1 MGQSSPTILRGVRS
15 TFLHSLTAGITVV
28 FRGAGQISP
37 APTWGET
44 QPLSV
49 ARTTLTSG
57 PPTSRWNVRSAALT
71 RGSPST
77 PRSAVHKIRWGTP
90 ERVLWDEKRREDE
103 LRSLGIRFVRIADP
117 DLSTARWPVVENRL
131 GELLALAGP
140 AIRRFQ
146 TTPRTVGLPRT
157 G

>member
-90 ERVLWDEKRREDE
+90 ERVLWVEKRREDE
-103 LRSLGIRFVRIADP
+103 LRSLDIRVVRVTDADLGRPWPRIAARLASLVATPDP
-117 DLSTARWPVVENRL
+117 SPRL
-131 GELLALAGP
+131 
-140 AIRRFQ
+140 F
-146 TTPRTVGLPRT
+146 TVTPRARGVRRAG
-157 G
+157 